1 MTRPKCCRR
10 IDCMPDVNYFKPK
23 GIPSSSLEEVILTL
37 DEFESIKL
45 ADFEEM
51 YQKQAALKMNISRQ
65 TFGRI
70 VDSAHKKI
78 ADVLI
83 HGKALKIEGGA
94 IKVENPM
101 KFKCRKCNYLFKQ
114 PIDPGNPMDCPRCK
128 HVRSVTIHSQENQK

>member
-1 MTRPKCCRR
+1 MPRPKCFRK
-10 IDCMPDVNYFKPK
+10 IGCMPDVKYFKPK

-51 YQKQAALKMNISRQ
+51 YQEQAALKMNISRQ

-83 HGKALKIEGGA
+83 HGKALKIEGGT
-94 IKVENPM
+94 IEIGKPVKIRCETCSQLFENSIAPEI
-101 KFKCRKCNYLFKQ
+101 
-114 PIDPGNPMDCPRCK
+114 PIDCPRCK
-128 HVRSVTIHSQENQK
+128 CEKIYSSRRKENKK